1 MSPQHTQMLQT
12 DAYLALDAATTSIPT
27 NPTYN
32 MYTMNYTDRSEP
44 SSRRDSP
51 STSGSN
57 TPISFGPRGQSTLF
71 GDKVSLPPIN
81 AMFSPSPTDEYDSRR
96 SSLPYHSSR
105 NAIPPGAAQW
115 FTGLNTQL
123 DQRAH
128 SSTPDS
134 PATGSPT
141 FTAGSYSSASTVPT
155 TVKSSPGTSPF
166 SDKLSLPASNSPR
179 EWSAPMTIPVPPS
192 TETTVGSAPSTSPT
206 PQSDSPP
213 AATAA
218 PQRRRGKLPKH
229 VTETLRTWL
238 LSHADHPYPTEEEK
252 KMLCNVTS
260 LTLSQ
265 VSNWMINARRRILVP
280 ASKQQAAL
288 NATTGP
294 YIGLARSSA
303 ATDLAR
309 ANRQSMTIPHSMPPT
324 HAIPPPTIDAYSGAY
339 NLPHLSQAGDLHLS
353 SRSAPYPTISMP
365 QRATGGYTYGAPN
378 VPSYYGTGLSGL
390 GYPGASAL
398 VPSGPGR
405 YYPEHDSTHPYSATT
420 H

>member
-1 MSPQHTQMLQT
+1 MLQSH
-12 DAYLALDAATTSIPT
+12 AYLSLDAATTTSSSSSVPST
-27 NPTYN
+27 CYN
-32 MYTMNYTDRSEP
+32 MYSMNYDRSEP

-57 TPISFGPRGQSTLF
+57 TPISFGARGNTMF
-71 GDKVSLPPIN
+71 DKVSLPPIG
-81 AMFSPSPTDEYDSRR
+81 AMFSGSPTDEYDSRR
-96 SSLPYHSSR
+96 NSLPYPSAR
-105 NAIPPGAAQW
+105 GTIPASATQW
-115 FTGLNTQL
+115 FQGLNTQL

-128 SSTPDS
+128 SSSPDS

-141 FTAGSYSSASTVPT
+141 FTAGSYSSTSTAPT
-155 TVKSSPGTSPF
+155 PIKSSPGTSPF
-166 SDKLSLPASNSPR
+166 SDKLSLPPANNSR

-192 TETTVGSAPSTSPT
+192 SEAPSAPSTSPT

-213 AATAA
+213 TATAA

-294 YIGLARSSA
+294 YVGLARSSA

-309 ANRQSMTIPHSMPPT
+309 SNRQSMNIPHSIPHT
-324 HAIPPPTIDAYSGAY
+324 HTIPPPMDAYSGAY

-353 SRSAPYPTISMP
+353 SRSAYPNLSIP
-365 QRATGGYTYGAPN
+365 QRPGGYTYGPPT

-390 GYPGASAL
+390 AYPASTL
-398 VPSGPGR
+398 VQSGPTR
-405 YYPEHDSTHPYSATT
+405 YYGEHDSTHPYSAAS

>member
-1 MSPQHTQMLQT
+1 MLQGHS
-12 DAYLALDAATTSIPT
+12 YLALDAATTSVPAD
-27 NPTYN
+27 PTYN
-32 MYTMNYTDRSEP
+32 MYSMNYDRSEP

-57 TPISFGPRGQSTLF
+57 TPISFGARGQNMF
-71 GDKVSLPPIN
+71 DKVSLPPIG
-81 AMFSPSPTDEYDSRR
+81 AMFSGSPTDEYDSRR
-96 SSLPYHSSR
+96 NSLPYPSARAPMPAS
-105 NAIPPGAAQW
+105 ATQW
-115 FTGLNTQL
+115 FQGLNTQL

-141 FTAGSYSSASTVPT
+141 FTAGSYSSSSTAPT

-166 SDKLSLPASNSPR
+166 SDKLSLPPANSSR

-192 TETTVGSAPSTSPT
+192 TETPTVSSATSNSPT

-213 AATAA
+213 AASAA

-294 YIGLARSSA
+294 YLGLARSSA

-309 ANRQSMTIPHSMPPT
+309 ANRQSMTIPHS
-324 HAIPPPTIDAYSGAY
+324 IPAHTIPSPAMDAYSGAY
-339 NLPHLSQAGDLHLS
+339 SLPHLSQAVLVS
-353 SRSAPYPTISMP
+353 SS
-365 QRATGGYTYGAPN
+365 
-378 VPSYYGTGLSGL
+378 
-390 GYPGASAL
+390 
-398 VPSGPGR
+398 
-405 YYPEHDSTHPYSATT
+405 
-420 H
+420 

>member
-1 MSPQHTQMLQT
+1 MHQAHN
-12 DAYLALDAATTSIPT
+12 AYLALDAATTTVPAD
-27 NPTYN
+27 PTYN
-32 MYTMNYTDRSEP
+32 MYSMSYTERSEP
-44 SSRRDSP
+44 SSRRESP

-57 TPISFGPRGQSTLF
+57 TPISFGGRPQGTLF
-71 GDKVSLPPIN
+71 GDKVSLPPIGS
-81 AMFSPSPTDEYDSRR
+81 MFSHSPTDEYDSRR
-96 SSLPYHSSR
+96 NSLPYHSTR
-105 NAIPPGAAQW
+105 APIPASATQW
-115 FTGLNTQL
+115 FQGLNTQL

-128 SSTPDS
+128 SSSTPES

-141 FTAGSYSSASTVPT
+141 FTAGSYSSTSTAPT

-166 SDKLSLPASNSPR
+166 SDKLSLPPANNSR

-192 TETTVGSAPSTSPT
+192 SESQTVSSAPSTSPT

-294 YIGLARSSA
+294 YLGLARSSA
-303 ATDLAR
+303 ATDMAR

-324 HAIPPPTIDAYSGAY
+324 HSIPPPTMDAYSGAY
-339 NLPHLSQAGDLHLS
+339 SLPHLSQAGDLHLS
-353 SRSAPYPTISMP
+353 RSAPYPNLSMP
-365 QRATGGYTYGAPN
+365 QRTGGYTYGAPS

-390 GYPGASAL
+390 SYPAPTL
-398 VPSGPGR
+398 VQSGPGR
-405 YYPEHDSTHPYSATT
+405 YYPDHDPSHPYSATT

>member
-1 MSPQHTQMLQT
+1 MHQGHNT
-12 DAYLALDAATTSIPT
+12 YLALDASTTTVPVSS
-27 NPTYN
+27 YN
-32 MYTMNYTDRSEP
+32 MYSMNYNDRSET

-57 TPISFGPRGQSTLF
+57 TPITYGARGL
-71 GDKVSLPPIN
+71 VSLPPIG
-81 AMFSPSPTDEYDSRR
+81 AMFSHSPTDEYDSRR
-96 SSLPYHSSR
+96 NSLPYPSGRSS
-105 NAIPPGAAQW
+105 IPASATQW
-115 FTGLNTQL
+115 FQGLNTQL

-128 SSTPDS
+128 SSSTPDS

-141 FTAGSYSSASTVPT
+141 FTSGSYSSTSTAPT

-166 SDKLSLPASNSPR
+166 SDKLSLPPTNNSR

-192 TETTVGSAPSTSPT
+192 TETVNSASTSPT
-206 PQSDSPP
+206 PQSESPP
-213 AATAA
+213 AVPAA

-294 YIGLARSSA
+294 YMGLARSSA

-324 HAIPPPTIDAYSGAY
+324 HSIPHSAMDAYSGAY

-353 SRSAPYPTISMP
+353 RSAGYPNLSMP
-365 QRATGGYTYGAPN
+365 QRTGGYTYGAPN
-378 VPSYYGTGLSGL
+378 VPSYYGTGLGGL
-390 GYPGASAL
+390 SYPAPL
-398 VPSGPGR
+398 VQSGR
-405 YYPEHDSTHPYSATT
+405 YYGDHDSTHPYSAT

>member
-1 MSPQHTQMLQT
+1 MLQAH
-12 DAYLALDAATTSIPT
+12 DAYLALDHTTVPSNT
-27 NPTYN
+27 TYN
-32 MYTMNYTDRSEP
+32 MYSINYTDRSEA

-57 TPISFGPRGQSTLF
+57 TPISFGRQVF
-71 GDKVSLPPIN
+71 ADKVSLPPIG
-81 AMFSPSPTDEYDSRR
+81 AMFSHSPTDEYDSRR
-96 SSLPYHSSR
+96 NSLPYARTMPAS
-105 NAIPPGAAQW
+105 ATQW
-115 FTGLNTQL
+115 FQGLNTQL

-134 PATGSPT
+134 PATASPT
-141 FTAGSYSSASTVPT
+141 FSGSYSSTSAPT

-166 SDKLSLPASNSPR
+166 SDKLSLPSNHSR

-192 TETTVGSAPSTSPT
+192 TETTASNSPT

-213 AATAA
+213 PVPAA

-238 LSHADHPYPTEEEK
+238 LGHADHPYPTEEEK

-280 ASKQQAAL
+280 ASKQQQAL

-294 YIGLARSSA
+294 YMGLARSSA

-309 ANRQSMTIPHSMPPT
+309 ANRQSMTIPHSMPT
-324 HAIPPPTIDAYSGAY
+324 HSIPSPMDAYSSAY

-353 SRSAPYPTISMP
+353 RSAPYPNLSMH
-365 QRATGGYTYGAPN
+365 QRAGGYTYGAPS
-378 VPSYYGTGLSGL
+378 VPSYYGTGLHGL
-390 GYPGASAL
+390 SYPTPL
-398 VPSGPGR
+398 VQSGR
-405 YYPEHDSTHPYSATT
+405 YYGDHDSTHPYSATT

>member
-1 MSPQHTQMLQT
+1 MLQGH
-12 DAYLALDAATTSIPT
+12 DAYLALDATTTTTVPAD
-27 NPTYN
+27 PTYN
-32 MYTMNYTDRSEP
+32 MYSMSYTDRSEP

-57 TPISFGPRGQSTLF
+57 TPISFGGRGQNTLF
-71 GDKVSLPPIN
+71 GDKVSLPPIGS
-81 AMFSPSPTDEYDSRR
+81 MFSGSPTDD
-96 SSLPYHSSR
+96 
-105 NAIPPGAAQW
+105 ATQW
-115 FTGLNTQL
+115 FQGLNTNL

-141 FTAGSYSSASTVPT
+141 FTAGSYSSTSTAPT

-166 SDKLSLPASNSPR
+166 SDKLSLPPTNNSR

-192 TETTVGSAPSTSPT
+192 TETPTVGSAPSTSPT

-294 YIGLARSSA
+294 YVGLARSSA

-309 ANRQSMTIPHSMPPT
+309 ANRQSMTIPHSMPT
-324 HAIPPPTIDAYSGAY
+324 HAIPPPTLDAYSGAY

-353 SRSAPYPTISMP
+353 SRSASYPNLSMP
-365 QRATGGYTYGAPN
+365 QRTGAYTYGAPT
-378 VPSYYGTGLSGL
+378 VPSYYGTGLNGL
-390 GYPGASAL
+390 HYPAPTL
-398 VPSGPGR
+398 VQSGPGR
-405 YYPEHDSTHPYSATT
+405 YYGDHDPHPFSAS

>member
-1 MSPQHTQMLQT
+1 MHQGHN
-12 DAYLALDAATTSIPT
+12 AYLALDASSTSTTTTTVPDTS
-27 NPTYN
+27 YN
-32 MYTMNYTDRSEP
+32 MYPTMSYTDRSEA

-57 TPISFGPRGQSTLF
+57 TPISYGGRGPSTVF
-71 GDKVSLPPIN
+71 GDKVSLPPIGS
-81 AMFSPSPTDEYDSRR
+81 MFTQSPTDDYDSRR
-96 SSLPYHSSR
+96 NSLPYPTARTSMPAS
-105 NAIPPGAAQW
+105 ATQW
-115 FTGLNTQL
+115 FQGLNTQL

-141 FTAGSYSSASTVPT
+141 FTSGSYSSTSTAP

-166 SDKLSLPASNSPR
+166 SDKLSLPPTNNSR

-192 TETTVGSAPSTSPT
+192 TESTVTSASASPT

-213 AATAA
+213 PTAPA

-294 YIGLARSSA
+294 YMGLARSSA
-303 ATDLAR
+303 ATDMAR
-309 ANRQSMTIPHSMPPT
+309 SNRQSINIPHSMPAT
-324 HAIPPPTIDAYSGAY
+324 HAISPPAMDAYPSAY
-339 NLPHLSQAGDLHLS
+339 SLPPHLSQSGDIHLS
-353 SRSAPYPTISMP
+353 RPAPYSHLAMP
-365 QRATGGYTYGAPN
+365 QRTGGYTYGPPS

-390 GYPGASAL
+390 NYPAPL
-398 VPSGPGR
+398 VQSGR
-405 YYPEHDSTHPYSATT
+405 YYGDHDHPYSATT

>member
-1 MSPQHTQMLQT
+1 MHQGH
-12 DAYLALDAATTSIPT
+12 DYLSLDLNTTVPA
-27 NPTYN
+27 NPSYN
-32 MYTMNYTDRSEP
+32 MYSMSYTDRSEA

-57 TPISFGPRGQSTLF
+57 TPISFGRGHAF
-71 GDKVSLPPIN
+71 DKVSLPPIG
-81 AMFSPSPTDEYDSRR
+81 AMFSHSPTDEYDSRR
-96 SSLPYHSSR
+96 NSLPYPSTR
-105 NAIPPGAAQW
+105 APIPASATQW
-115 FTGLNTQL
+115 FQGLNTQL

-128 SSTPDS
+128 SSTPES

-141 FTAGSYSSASTVPT
+141 FTSGSYSSTSAPT

-166 SDKLSLPASNSPR
+166 SDKLSLPPTNNSR

-192 TETTVGSAPSTSPT
+192 TEATVSSASPT

-213 AATAA
+213 AAAPA

-294 YIGLARSSA
+294 YMGLARSSA
-303 ATDLAR
+303 ATDMAR
-309 ANRQSMTIPHSMPPT
+309 ANRQSMTIPHSMAPT
-324 HAIPPPTIDAYSGAY
+324 HSIPPPTLDAYSGAY
-339 NLPHLSQAGDLHLS
+339 NLPHLSQPGDLHLS
-353 SRSAPYPTISMP
+353 RSATYPQLSMP
-365 QRATGGYTYGAPN
+365 QRTGGYTYGAPN
-378 VPSYYGTGLSGL
+378 VPSYYGSGL
-390 GYPGASAL
+390 GGLSYPPAL
-398 VPSGPGR
+398 VQSGPGR
-405 YYPEHDSTHPYSATT
+405 YYGDHDSTHPYSATS